1 MKTTSTRERVIT
13 ASALALVLTACGG
26 GGSGGGFVGNTVTG
40 TATGGGST
48 SSIGQSTTGTI
59 DGFGSIFVN
68 GVRFETDDAEV
79 LIDGESRGEDALS
92 VGMVV
97 TVQGEI
103 NDDGVSGTAQRI
115 LYDDELTGP
124 VTSIEYSPDGDA
136 LLMRILGFAVIV
148 ERNGTRFDDTTFDTL
163 AADDVVEVSGFIG
176 EGNRLRATRIERKS
190 RFQPGRT
197 DVELKGRVRNLTT
210 TTFTLGELTVDY
222 SNAELD
228 DIDNSVLEDGLFVEV
243 EGTLNGNTITASKV
257 EGEDEPDRGGRFA
270 EGEAVRVHG
279 SVSRYVSNADF
290 RINGT
295 PVDASSAAF
304 SPADLTLFTGAVV
317 QINGTW
323 NGNVLVA
330 DSVEARRGRIKVEAS
345 VEGVDANAG
354 EISLRLFSGTVDVL
368 VDARTRFDDE
378 TDQVRRMSLADVR
391 SGDFLAIEAY
401 LSGDRLIATLVDRDD
416 PDDDVIRAPVESF
429 VANSQI
435 TLLGITYQIG
445 DTDYEDADDN
455 TVDADSFFSLL
466 QIDDLVEI
474 EDREDAN
481 GVADKIELED
491 QLRLEGTREF
501 GCGFEDDSSSCDDS
515 AFDDESSDDTSGD
528 DDLDESESPDDDV
541 TGDDLS
547 EDDTDDAATDD
558 ADGDAVDTEVADD
571 GT

>member
-124 VTSIEYSPDGDA
+124 VTNIEYSPDGDA

>member
-474 EDREDAN
+474 EDKEDAD
-481 GVADKIELED
+481 GVADNIELED